1 MSKVVLIANH
11 HSASI
16 IIPRTIKDENN
27 LIGRVP
33 ISPIVL
39 KARAITHIDKEE
51 WLEEIRTNA
60 MVKKYIDDGLLE
72 DATGIDRYR
81 LGVEVRRTV
90 KLIPPKMLLHE
101 HEKDSKFP
109 PSFSVTY

>member
-1 MSKVVLIANH
+1 MSESVLIANH

-16 IIPRTIKDENN
+16 IIARTIKDENN

-39 KARAITHIDKEE
+39 KARAITHIDAEE
-51 WLEEIRTNA
+51 WMEEIRTNA

-72 DATGIDRYR
+72 DATGIDKYR
-81 LGVEVRRTV
+81 LGVEVRKTV
-90 KLIPPKMLLHE
+90 ELIPPKMLLHK
-101 HEKDSKFP
+101 HENDSEFA
-109 PSFSVTY
+109 SSLSVRY